1 MPRAIAPLLIKKYP
15 NRRLYDTV
23 DSQYITLEQLEERIR
38 AGAEATVVDAQSGDD
53 LTAVTLLQIIEKNG
67 GWRMMPVPLLR
78 QLVRMRDD
86 QALAEFLSRSLTM
99 ALETYLQARQG
110 LQALTPY
117 NPFATLPLQATNAL
131 ARLMLHAPWLEP
143 PAAPLPY
150 TPQAIPAPTPHE
162 LAPAS
167 ATPDATSEELAELRR
182 QIAEL
187 RRDLGEPHKASTAG
201 RGKRGRR

>member
-1 MPRAIAPLLIKKYP
+1 MAPLLIKKYP

-67 GWRMMPVPLLR
+67 GWKMIPVPLLR

-86 QALAEFLSRSLTM
+86 QALAEFLSRSLAT
-99 ALETYLQARQG
+99 ALDAYLQTRQG
-110 LQALTPY
+110 LQSLTPY

-131 ARLMLHAPWLEP
+131 ARLLLHTPWLQDAPPPPPAAYAAVP
-143 PAAPLPY
+143 PAAP
-150 TPQAIPAPTPHE
+150 APAPLPAAIDSSAVE
-162 LAPAS
+162 LA
-167 ATPDATSEELAELRR
+167 DLRR

-187 RRDLGEPHKASTAG
+187 RRDLDEPRKPAAG
-201 RGKRGRR
+201 RGRGKKR